1 MVQPATISPHN
12 TTRCVADRRSI
23 ITSPTEIAIIGAG
36 PYGLSIAA
44 HLRAQGASF
53 RIFGE
58 PMLNW
63 RTHMP
68 KGMHLKSEGFAS
80 TLFDPAGRFSMR
92 NYCAEK
98 AIPYADEGLPVSLE
112 TFCSYGVAFQKQMV
126 PSLDTRAVTA
136 LEQIHG
142 GFRLTLSD
150 GERLEARQVIVATGI
165 SYYEYLPEEI
175 RGLPRSHCSH
185 SADNQDLSAYR
196 GREVLVLGRGASST
210 DIAALLLDH
219 GAKVQ
224 LVSRDPVEFHLPPGD
239 KPRSLWQRIR
249 NPNLGLGPN
258 WRSAIFT
265 FFAGQFR
272 LLPLSL
278 RQGII
283 SRHLG
288 PAAVWFI
295 REKLENKVSMRAGFT
310 IKAAE
315 VRGDRVHV
323 RFNHR
328 DGSTLDVEVDHVIAG
343 TGYHV
348 DLKRLP
354 YLGEALRE
362 QIRLEGTAPALSG
375 HFESSVPG
383 LYFVGLSSALTF
395 GPLTRFAVGAG
406 FTARRISAHLR
417 RRSPRRSAE
426 ELLSV
431 RP

>member
-1 MVQPATISPHN
+1 
-12 TTRCVADRRSI
+12 
-23 ITSPTEIAIIGAG
+23 
-36 PYGLSIAA
+36 
-44 HLRAQGASF
+44 
-53 RIFGE
+53 
-58 PMLNW
+58 MLNW

-80 TLFDPAGRFSMR
+80 TLFDPAGRFHMR

-98 AIPYADEGLPVSLE
+98 SIPYAEEGLPVSLE

-126 PSLDTRAVTA
+126 PSLDMRAVTA
-136 LEQIHG
+136 LERMHG

-150 GERLEARQVIVATGI
+150 GERVEARRVICATGI

-175 RGLPRSHCSH
+175 RGLPRSHCTH

-224 LVSRDPVEFHLPPGD
+224 LVSREPVEFHLPPGK
-239 KPRSLWQRIR
+239 KPRSLWQRMC

-272 LLPLSL
+272 FLPLHL
-278 RQGII
+278 REGII

-295 REKLENKVSMRAGFT
+295 RDKLVNKVSMRSGLSLHS
-310 IKAAE
+310 AE

-323 RFNHR
+323 RFTQR
-328 DGSTLDVEVDHVIAG
+328 DGSTVELEADHVIAG

-354 YLGEALRE
+354 YLAESLRS
-362 QIRLEGTAPALSG
+362 QLKLEGAAPALSG
-375 HFESSVPG
+375 NFESSVPG

-417 RRSPRRSAE
+417 RRTPRRSAE

-431 RP
+431 SQ